1 MDSSDVTKFSLNFP
15 LSTNQLDLGKFR
27 LLSETE
33 SERLNN
39 NDFDNAMLVG
49 QFDSKNYFH
58 LVNVRN
64 FDYVCVSQEI
74 MQEFEDKDSEEENII
89 GDEEM
94 DKQSFK
100 SEKNQKTTN
109 NK

>member
-39 NDFDNAMLVG
+39 NDFDNQINELKAQL
-49 QFDSKNYFH
+49 DILN
-58 LVNVRN
+58 
-64 FDYVCVSQEI
+64 
-74 MQEFEDKDSEEENII
+74 EDRQRLKKEN
-89 GDEEM
+89 ERL
-94 DKQSFK
+94 K
-100 SEKNQKTTN
+100 
-109 NK
+109 